1 VSHGVSLAL
10 SGEPTVFIRGHIGLL
25 ARSRIFV
32 SRILNNLS
40 LCNNRHRATSLAAV
54 KISQRR
60 TGKLMSTAPQVESTS
75 FVAPTW
81 NAIRE
86 AHARIASRIHR
97 TPVLTSHSLDA
108 IAGAQFFFKCDNFQ
122 KTGSF
127 KIRGA
132 ANAILSL
139 TDAEAAHG
147 IVTPSSGN
155 HGAAVA
161 CAAAWRGV
169 PAYIV
174 MPKNAPAVKCR
185 AVESYGGRITF
196 SEPTVTSRQETSA
209 RVQAETGAILI
220 HPYDNDRI
228 ITGQATAAKEL
239 LEEIPDLDAVFT
251 PVSGGGLLS
260 GTCLSA
266 KAIRP
271 EIRVIGCEPARA
283 DDAYRSLATGILQ
296 SLDSSDTIA
305 DGLRASLAPRTFA
318 ILRRHLDRVLLVSE
332 EEIIGAMRLVWERMK
347 IIIEPSS
354 AVAIAPLLRPG
365 AVAELNLA
373 ARADGAPPKLGI
385 IFSGGNVDFSAV
397 PF

>member
-1 VSHGVSLAL
+1 MAKFAL
-10 SGEPTVFIRGHIGLL
+10 QLGDRLIRHFGLYKHSQSFFNRIGD
-25 ARSRIFV
+25 SRP
-32 SRILNNLS
+32 
-40 LCNNRHRATSLAAV
+40 LCNNLHRAAARTV
-54 KISQRR
+54 ADISQRR
-60 TGKLMSTAPQVESTS
+60 AGKLMSTAPQVE
-75 FVAPTW
+75 PTTFQEPSW
-81 NAIRE
+81 DAIRE
-86 AHARIASRIHR
+86 AHARIAPRIHR
-97 TPVLTSHSLDA
+97 TPVLTSHSLNT

-139 TDAEAAHG
+139 SDAEAAHG

-185 AVESYGGRITF
+185 AVESYGGCITF
-196 SEPTVTSRQETSA
+196 SEPTITSRQETSA

-228 ITGQATAAKEL
+228 ITGQATSAKEL
-239 LEEIPDLDAVFT
+239 LEEIPDIDAVFT

-266 KAIRP
+266 KAMRPDIR
-271 EIRVIGCEPARA
+271 IIGCEPARA
-283 DDAYRSLATGILQ
+283 DDAYRSLTTGVLQ

-332 EEIIGAMRLVWERMK
+332 EEIIAAMRLVWERMK

-365 AVAELNLA
+365 AVAELNLP
-373 ARADGAPPKLGI
+373 ARADGCAPKLGV
-385 IFSGGNVDFSAV
+385 IFSGGNVDFSTL